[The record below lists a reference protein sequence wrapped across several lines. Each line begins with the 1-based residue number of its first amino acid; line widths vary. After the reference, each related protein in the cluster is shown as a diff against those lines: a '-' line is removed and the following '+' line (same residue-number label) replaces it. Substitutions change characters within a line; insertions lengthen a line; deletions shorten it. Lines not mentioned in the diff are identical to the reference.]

1 MIIILDYLISVIWLS
16 PLLYLFI
23 LGFGVLFNRTRKTAL
38 LKQKG
43 EVDKKVD
50 NIIFQIPT
58 IGNIKSVNKILETV
72 KNYALPV
79 PLETWV
85 IIEDSDT
92 HKTEYVCDRV
102 VVVPPDF
109 ECEDLYKGRAL
120 EYARRL
126 RQKLVDEGKLGP
138 NYLLLQGD
146 DDAVPSLEFI
156 KECLTV
162 QADIMIGT
170 ITPQVNGVWNT
181 ILDYERCVACGI
193 FCNFFTNLGHPLWAH
208 GEGTCMSGQ
217 VDRNVSYDISTFTHN
232 TKHKLILNE
241 DSFYFHKAAVMGYSI
256 FNSEEKILILPPLT
270 FADAVTQRRRW
281 VWGQIAILKQKMLPL
296 PNRIRLSIIGFSGLW
311 LFSIGM
317 LGLPLYYL
325 GVVQIPAVLLPVLFS
340 TLGIWLAIR
349 AYTIGKCMGWK
360 HAIAGTAASYI
371 TVAMN
376 FIVHVIGL
384 AKGDPKKF
392 EVIRKE

>member
-1 MIIILDYLISVIWLS
+1 MIILDYLISVIWLS
-16 PLLYLFI
+16 PLLYLFV
-23 LGFGVLFNRTRKTAL
+23 LVFGKIFNRTRKTAL

-43 EVDKKVD
+43 QVDKKVD

-58 IGNIKSVNKILETV
+58 VGNVKSVNKILETV

-85 IIEDSDT
+85 IIEDWDT
-92 HKTEYVCDRV
+92 HKAEYVCDKV

-109 ECEDLYKGRAL
+109 VCEDLYKSRAL
-120 EYARRL
+120 EYARRV

-146 DDAVPSLEFI
+146 DDAVPSLGFI

-162 QADIMIGT
+162 QADIIIGT

-193 FCNFFTNLGHPLWAH
+193 FCNFFTNLGQPLWAH
-208 GEGTCMSGQ
+208 GEGTCMSSQ
-217 VDRNVSYDISTFTHN
+217 VDRNVSYDISIFTHN
-232 TKHKLILNE
+232 TKHKLITNE
-241 DSFYFHKAAVMGYSI
+241 DSFYFHKASVMGYST
-256 FNSEEKILILPPLT
+256 FNSEERIFILPPLT

-281 VWGQIAILKQKMLPL
+281 FWGQLAILKVKMLPL

-311 LFSIGM
+311 LFSIGTI
-317 LGLPLYYL
+317 GLPLYYL
-325 GVVQIPAVLLPVLFS
+325 GIINIPAVLLPFIFT
-340 TLGIWLAIR
+340 TLAVWLAIR

-371 TVAMN
+371 TVTMN
-376 FIVHVIGL
+376 FIINLIGL

>member
-1 MIIILDYLISVIWLS
+1 MMIIDYVISAIWLS
-16 PLLYLFI
+16 PLLYLFFLCLGKI
-23 LGFGVLFNRTRKTAL
+23 LNGTRKTAL

-43 EVDKKVD
+43 QVDKKVD

-58 IGNIKSVNKILETV
+58 VGNVKSVNKILETV

-85 IIEDSDT
+85 IVEDLDT
-92 HKTEYVCDRV
+92 HKAEYVCDKV

-109 ECEDLYKGRAL
+109 VCEDLYKGRAL
-120 EYARRL
+120 EYARRV

-156 KECLTV
+156 KECLTI
-162 QADIMIGT
+162 QADIVIGT

-193 FCNFFTNLGHPLWAH
+193 FCNFFTNFGHPLWAH

-217 VDRNVSYDISTFTHN
+217 VDRNVSYDISVFTHN
-232 TKHKLILNE
+232 TTHKLITNE
-241 DSFYFHKAAVMGYSI
+241 DSFYFHKASVMGYST
-256 FNSEEKILILPPLT
+256 FNSEERIFILPPLT
-270 FADAVTQRRRW
+270 FMDAVTQRRRW
-281 VWGQIAILKQKMLPL
+281 FWGQVSILKLKMLPL
-296 PNRIRLSIIGFSGLW
+296 SNRIRLSIIGFSGLW

-325 GVVQIPAVLLPVLFS
+325 GIVKIPAVLLPFIFM

-360 HAIAGTAASYI
+360 HAIAGTATSYI

-376 FIVHVIGL
+376 FIVHIIGL